1 MKKKKKKAVSVHKR
15 TIWLSQKQK
24 YPILC
29 NSYLEVQV
37 NGASI
42 QSKNITKKVEMKW
55 HHILMGL
62 DKGPKMNEYV
72 PSCTD
77 YTWINQNSMDI
88 TKYIF
93 RN

>member
-1 MKKKKKKAVSVHKR
+1 M
-15 TIWLSQKQK
+15 
-24 YPILC
+24 
-29 NSYLEVQV
+29 

-42 QSKNITKKVEMKW
+42 QSKNITKKVGEMKW